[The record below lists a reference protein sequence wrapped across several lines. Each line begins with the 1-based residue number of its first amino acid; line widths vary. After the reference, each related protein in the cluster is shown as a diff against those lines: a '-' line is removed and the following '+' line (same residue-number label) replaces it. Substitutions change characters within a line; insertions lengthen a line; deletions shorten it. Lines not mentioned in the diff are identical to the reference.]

1 MNSSS
6 NTDTF
11 RGKRILALDD
21 SPEITCLIRQ
31 FFGAW
36 GARVDCIDD
45 GSEAMALLQMELY
58 DLILLDL
65 IMPRP
70 DGWDVLSFLQ
80 QMQPEC
86 LDRTILLTG
95 GPCPGDRVHMREG
108 KTVPVVY
115 KPFRLEQLQ
124 QTALHRMQRGVQAA

>member
-1 MNSSS
+1 MNSSF
-6 NTDTF
+6 NADPF

-21 SPEITCLIRQ
+21 SPEITLLIRQ
-31 FFGAW
+31 LFDACGAS
-36 GARVDCIDD
+36 VDCIGD
-45 GSEAMALLQMELY
+45 GSEAMALLQMEFY

-65 IMPRP
+65 VMPRP

-86 LDRTILLTG
+86 VDRTILLTG
-95 GPCPGDRVHMREG
+95 GQCPGDRVHVRGG

-115 KPFRLEQLQ
+115 KPFRLETLQ
-124 QTALHRMQRGVQAA
+124 QTALRRMQRSVQAV

>member
-6 NTDTF
+6 RTDPF

-21 SPEITCLIRQ
+21 SPEITSLIRQ
-31 FFGAW
+31 FFGSC
-36 GARVDCIDD
+36 GASVDCIDE
-45 GSEAMALLQMELY
+45 GSEAMALLQMGFY

-65 IMPRP
+65 VMPRP

-95 GPCPGDRVHMREG
+95 GRQAGDRVHMREG

-124 QTALHRMQRGVQAA
+124 EIALRRMQRSVQAA